1 MTSPDQ
7 NHPDDALKEKL
18 EELES
23 LLDSGEVENRARKIE
38 VPVLDELVTEADFI
52 NSEDENN
59 VEQIE
64 EQIVDLAEKLE
75 HKFSGELDQL
85 VRLLKN
91 NLKNSIVEELR
102 HQANLDQNESS
113 QEDEINNDTDTDI
126 QKNVHFESEIR
137 VHFFVIFANSVS
149 NIEKSVTLR

>member
-18 EELES
+18 GELES

-52 NSEDENN
+52 NSENENN

-126 QKNVHFESEIR
+126 QKNIR
-137 VHFFVIFANSVS
+137 EDS
-149 NIEKSVTLR
+149 

>member
-23 LLDSGEVENRARKIE
+23 LLDSGEVENRAGKIE

-59 VEQIE
+59 MEQIE

-85 VRLLKN
+85 VRLLKD

-113 QEDEINNDTDTDI
+113 QEDEINNDTDTEI
-126 QKNVHFESEIR
+126 QKNIR
-137 VHFFVIFANSVS
+137 EDS
-149 NIEKSVTLR
+149 

>member
-1 MTSPDQ
+1 MTSPD
-7 NHPDDALKEKL
+7 NLEPDNVLRDKL

-23 LLDSGEVENRARKIE
+23 LLDSGELDRKSTKIE

-52 NSEDENN
+52 NAEDENN

-85 VRLLKN
+85 VRLLKD

-102 HQANLDQNESS
+102 NQANLVGDDLDS
-113 QEDEINNDTDTDI
+113 EDSPNDDSDTGL
-126 QKNVHFESEIR
+126 QKDFREDS
-137 VHFFVIFANSVS
+137 
-149 NIEKSVTLR
+149 

>member
-23 LLDSGEVENRARKIE
+23 LLDSGEVENGARKIE

-75 HKFSGELDQL
+75 HRFSGELDQL

-91 NLKNSIVEELR
+91 NLKNCIVEELR
-102 HQANLDQNESS
+102 YQANLDQNESS
-113 QEDEINNDTDTDI
+113 QENEINNNTDTGI
-126 QKNVHFESEIR
+126 QKNIQEDS
-137 VHFFVIFANSVS
+137 
-149 NIEKSVTLR
+149 

>member
-7 NHPDDALKEKL
+7 NHPDDVLKEKL
-18 EELES
+18 EELGS
-23 LLDSGEVENRARKIE
+23 LLDSGEVENGARKIE
-38 VPVLDELVTEADFI
+38 VPVLDELVSEADFI

-75 HKFSGELDQL
+75 HRFSGELDQL

-113 QEDEINNDTDTDI
+113 KEDELDNDTYSDI
-126 QKNVHFESEIR
+126 QKNTREDS
-137 VHFFVIFANSVS
+137 
-149 NIEKSVTLR
+149 

>member
-23 LLDSGEVENRARKIE
+23 LLDSGEVENKARKIE

-52 NSEDENN
+52 NSEDEND

-64 EQIVDLAEKLE
+64 EQIFDLAEKLE
-75 HKFSGELDQL
+75 HKFSSELDEL
-85 VRLLKN
+85 VRLLKD

-102 HQANLDQNESS
+102 HQAGMRWPHHNCREIHQSS
-113 QEDEINNDTDTDI
+113 I
-126 QKNVHFESEIR
+126 
-137 VHFFVIFANSVS
+137 
-149 NIEKSVTLR
+149 LRIHSK

>member
-23 LLDSGEVENRARKIE
+23 LLDSGEVENRAGKIE

-64 EQIVDLAEKLE
+64 EQIVDLAGKLE

-85 VRLLKN
+85 VRLLKD

-102 HQANLDQNESS
+102 HQANLDQNEPS
-113 QEDEINNDTDTDI
+113 QEDEINNDSDTDI
-126 QKNVHFESEIR
+126 QKNIQEDS
-137 VHFFVIFANSVS
+137 
-149 NIEKSVTLR
+149 

>member
-1 MTSPDQ
+1 MTPPEQ

-23 LLDSGEVENRARKIE
+23 LLDSNEIENRATKIE
-38 VPVLDELVTEADFI
+38 VPVLNELVTEADFI
-52 NSEDENN
+52 NSEDEND

-64 EQIVDLAEKLE
+64 EQIFDLAEKLE
-75 HKFSGELDQL
+75 HKFSSELDEL
-85 VRLLKN
+85 VRLLKD

-113 QEDEINNDTDTDI
+113 QENEINNNTETGI
-126 QKNVHFESEIR
+126 QKNIQEDS
-137 VHFFVIFANSVS
+137 
-149 NIEKSVTLR
+149 

>member
-7 NHPDDALKEKL
+7 NHPDDVLKEKL

-23 LLDSGEVENRARKIE
+23 LLESGEVENGARKIE

-64 EQIVDLAEKLE
+64 EQIADLAEKLE
-75 HKFSGELDQL
+75 HRFSGELDQL

-91 NLKNSIVEELR
+91 NLKNSIVDELR

-113 QEDEINNDTDTDI
+113 KEDELDNDTYSDI
-126 QKNVHFESEIR
+126 QKNTREDS
-137 VHFFVIFANSVS
+137 
-149 NIEKSVTLR
+149 